1 MNPAINPAAADGV
14 SYFPVFNS
22 FMFFDLQYAR
32 DKSSS
37 TSLSKVNV
45 LEAVFCIQ
53 LIECLLLDYEFLRKT
68 VEYNNTVKRWRMA
81 AAISPATALESIASG
96 RSSSDD
102 YVLPP
107 VGSIGVITPYAEQLQ
122 ELKRRLR
129 NSAVYRR
136 VSRAHPLGAQLVEM
150 NTVDGFQ
157 GREKDIVFISTVRA
171 NDDGVIG
178 FLSNRQRMNVAI
190 TRAKYALFVV
200 GHAETL
206 RHHALWHSFLNH
218 AESLQ
223 ANISVP
229 HPIDEMYRRERR
241 NLKQIAPV
249 KPVDSSHGI
258 EEGEIPD
265 AAPSLDDDSN
275 KDKMED
281 HQRHHQQSHQH
292 SDHST
297 KELRFFHEQLVACQ
311 RRMGFTDMPDNYKIT
326 ETISGDHI
334 PFSEWNAT
342 MSNHNSSSSGAIS
355 SLDNR
360 YIQPPLEHQQQQQQQ
375 PPDRVTRFEH
385 GNAMPLL
392 ELDTWHTNEFTNV
405 PEQAFQLYQPHP
417 TVPPFS
423 LINGGIVLQGAMQTA
438 ISNPTAVN
446 TYVDGRH
453 RVNQPVPAENAQ
465 SQRQIVVKEEWNGQD
480 TIGIPASN
488 QRQIVVKEKP
498 SSNNHRASVSNP
510 NNSSNQRPII
520 VKEEPSAEPAPKRSR
535 FTSSSRITSS
545 SSSSSDA
552 MASNSVRNEV
562 VHGDG
567 IDSSIVSSRGAI
579 SVPILESTAG
589 GGQLPKDGNTVAAA
603 HSDHP
608 SLRFLKQQEEYLDKM
623 SMVYYRPL
631 SPTLL
636 KHGVDQSSRPAT
648 RRHEEKVRRLAS
660 QTQNSGCHGSGSSKP
675 VESAAVLSGRK
686 RDVLGAF
693 RGGDEEKEEGE
704 AEEDDDENEVEQPAV
719 PSTTVTTIAHSSLP
733 QLGAQTEALAT
744 QPTRPQSPLSLS
756 SETVTLE
763 KGDMDDFDLDSD

>member
-1 MNPAINPAAADGV
+1 MNPAINPTAADGV

-68 VEYNNTVKRWRMA
+68 VEYNNTVKRWRSA
-81 AAISPATALESIASG
+81 IAISPATALESIASG

-171 NDDGVIG
+171 NDDGIIG

-241 NLKQIAPV
+241 NLKQMAPV

-265 AAPSLDDDSN
+265 AAPSLDDDNN

-281 HQRHHQQSHQH
+281 HQRHHQQSRQH
-292 SDHST
+292 SDHSI

-311 RRMGFTDMPDNYKIT
+311 RRMGFTDIPDNYKIT
-326 ETISGDHI
+326 ETVSGDHI

-342 MSNHNSSSSGAIS
+342 MSNPNSSSSGAIS
-355 SLDNR
+355 GIDYH

-375 PPDRVTRFEH
+375 SPDRVIRFEH

-438 ISNPTAVN
+438 TSNPTAVN
-446 TYVDGRH
+446 TYEDGRH
-453 RVNQPVPAENAQ
+453 RINQPVPAENAQ
-465 SQRQIVVKEEWNGQD
+465 SQRQIVVKEEGSVQD
-480 TIGIPASN
+480 TIGIHASN
-488 QRQIVVKEKP
+488 QRQIVVKEEP
-498 SSNNHRASVSNP
+498 SSNNHRTSVTNP

-535 FTSSSRITSS
+535 FTSSSRIASS
-545 SSSSSDA
+545 SSSSSDT
-552 MASNSVRNEV
+552 MASNSVGNEV

-567 IDSSIVSSRGAI
+567 IVNSHGAI
-579 SVPILESTAG
+579 SVPTLESTAG
-589 GGQLPKDGNTVAAA
+589 GGQLPKDGNSVAAA

-623 SMVYYRPL
+623 SMAYYRPL
-631 SPTLL
+631 SPTFI

-648 RRHEEKVRRLAS
+648 RRHEEKVRKLAS
-660 QTQNSGCHGSGSSKP
+660 QTQNSGSSKP
-675 VESAAVLSGRK
+675 VDSAAVLSGRK

-704 AEEDDDENEVEQPAV
+704 AEEDDDADEVERP
-719 PSTTVTTIAHSSLP
+719 TIAHSSMP
-733 QLGAQTEALAT
+733 QLGAQTEALAP